1 MQSLGT
7 LPENRRRGSKPRCHW
22 ITHGD
27 PDVVAARLTAIIAP
41 WGKVSPT
48 DHWMPQGFSNIE
60 EAELHK
66 APRLLDDAS
75 RSELKSWWFKIAR
88 GKQTAPSF
96 DIASTCML
104 HGSSRRGILLVE
116 AKAHHSE
123 LANEDGGKRLALM
136 HSPAQAENHAHI
148 AEAIAEA
155 NRQLAA
161 ATGEPWQLSHN
172 ACYQMS
178 NRFATACK
186 LTALGYPTILVYL
199 GFTGAEDVAD
209 LGQPLKDAADWFK
222 AVLMH
227 SSALFPLQVWNHVY
241 SVHGQPFVA
250 GVRTTTTRH
259 DEPIMDFAVR

>member
-1 MQSLGT
+1 MQNLNI

-27 PDVVAARLTAIIAP
+27 PDVVAARLSAIIAP
-41 WGKVSPT
+41 WGTVSPT
-48 DHWMPQGFSNIE
+48 DHWMPQGFLNIE

-66 APRLLDDAS
+66 APRLLDDAV
-75 RSELKSWWFKIAR
+75 RSELKSWWLKIAR
-88 GKQTAPSF
+88 GKQTTPSF
-96 DIASTCML
+96 DIASTCTVR
-104 HGSSRRGILLVE
+104 GSSRRGILLVE

-123 LANEDGGKRLALM
+123 LVNEEGGKRLAIE
-136 HSPAQAENHAHI
+136 HSPDQAKNHTHI

-161 ATGEPWQLSHN
+161 ATGEPWQLSRDT
-172 ACYQMS
+172 CYQMS

-186 LTALGYPTILVYL
+186 LTSLGYPVILVYL

-209 LGQPLKDAADWFK
+209 LGRPLEATSDWFQ

-227 SSALFPLQVWNHVY
+227 SSALFPLQIWNHVLT
-241 SVHGQPFVA
+241 VHGQPFVA
-250 GVRTTTTRH
+250 GVRTTSIRH
-259 DEPIMDFAVR
+259 DQPIVEFVVR